1 MHVLS
6 VTLIHF
12 FGKDVGSKLGSNPG
26 AYGSPNT
33 CQLCHVEDHT
43 IGACPVHTY
52 MQQKCAKCGGGQR
65 VGNCGFGCPFYNGF
79 GHAEDICRKKRDSK
93 GLISVANYS
102 EMLVNNEETT
112 LAKLN

>member
-1 MHVLS
+1 
-6 VTLIHF
+6 
-12 FGKDVGSKLGSNPG
+12 
-26 AYGSPNT
+26 
-33 CQLCHVEDHT
+33 
-43 IGACPVHTY
+43 

>member
-1 MHVLS
+1 M
-6 VTLIHF
+6 TLIPF
-12 FGKDVGSKLGSNPG
+12 FGKNVGSKLGSNPS
-26 AYGSPNT
+26 AYGSSNT
-33 CQLCHVEDHT
+33 CQLCRVEDHT
-43 IGACPVHTY
+43 TGACPIHTY

-65 VGNCGFGCPFYNGF
+65 VGNCGLSCPFYNRF
-79 GHAEDICRKKRDSK
+79 GHPEDKCQKKRDSK